1 MYKIFCKLS
10 SSNESIYVC
19 IYFFKKGKKK
29 KKRMGNCLTLFKREC
44 YVSYNLLYPSLKV
57 TMEFD

>member
-19 IYFFKKGKKK
+19 IYFFKKEKK

-57 TMEFD
+57 TMAFD

>member
-1 MYKIFCKLS
+1 MRVYMCVFISLKR
-10 SSNESIYVC
+10 
-19 IYFFKKGKKK
+19 GKK